1 MSDTFEVFDDEYERR
16 RSEKSHLGDTPL
28 QMVIEFAKA
37 MNQPLDRDWVSGT
50 DLDQLR
56 IGLIS
61 EEYSEVMGATDA
73 ANLLKELADLA
84 YVTYGKAA
92 TFGWDLD
99 EALRR
104 VHKSNMSKLGIDG
117 KPFKNPLGK
126 VLKGPNYKSCDLSD
140 LVESK

>member
-16 RSEKSHLGDTPL
+16 RAEKSHLGDTPL

-99 EALRR
+99 EAIRR
-104 VHKSNMSKLGIDG
+104 IHTSNMSKLGADG
-117 KPFKNPLGK
+117 APIYRKDGK
-126 VLKGPNYKSCDLSD
+126 VLKGPNYKEPNLTDLI
-140 LVESK
+140 